1 MRVLW
6 AKAPFVLRH
15 HPAVL
20 AAVVLLSALVALA
33 ASSPPLVR
41 AGVASE
47 SLKSQLRYFSPLAAG
62 FDVTVREGSTA
73 NDRSRR
79 AAAARFARTV
89 PYLGQPVVASSFYAQ
104 VAGVSDGNGL
114 TVRPLARTG
123 AIAHVHH
130 DTKADGPGVWISNST
145 ATALQLRPGDT
156 LPLTAFTGSAPPPV
170 VRLRIAGIYRE
181 LDADQGNPYWQNWVQ
196 DIRALSPDAPPPA
209 QFVLMSEPTFERI
222 ARVLT
227 PSTQNRFE
235 FPVQSSRIT
244 LVGAKKLAQTFTALD
259 SELRFGKA
267 GIPLGCHGSR
277 HLESACTTNSLLSSA
292 LLISNRDVAGVS
304 PTISLLS
311 DSSLLISLGLCVA
324 AGVFLVRRRRDE
336 AWTLFARGESAT
348 SFATRSGVETLL
360 PALAGAAI
368 GLGVALVAL
377 SSLAPGG
384 TIGGST
390 VSSGLFRAAV
400 GGALA
405 IACVAFGVGVAY
417 PRSERPARRHRR
429 LPPWELAPLA
439 AAVALLVVVLTGS
452 GLAHDAT
459 GASYPRLEIFL
470 LPVLA
475 VAAVAGL
482 AARAARRSLR
492 ARREP
497 KRAWLLLPL
506 RRLGAARGLLVAVV
520 VGTAAAA
527 GSFAYASTLSA
538 SLSRSVAEKAYVANG
553 SDVQAFVDPHFKLY
567 THFAFP
573 LALVEVDELD
583 VTLPSGQ
590 PVDLVAG
597 NPTALART
605 LHGWQTD
612 PRPLLVRLAHA
623 PSGTLAVIATPGAP
637 HFTSIVEQ
645 GAHIPVDVVGHAIVP
660 GVSGGRPGV
669 LVSRAA
675 LARFARRDNFLEP
688 APSAAGLLWAR
699 GDVRTIEAAIVPSD
713 LEPAY
718 LTTPAHIY
726 DDPSVAAT
734 ERSYRYV
741 RLIGAAAAVL
751 SLVALLLYLQ
761 ARQQAQ
767 LIATALTRRMGLTR
781 TQDLLAVALEAAAIV
796 AFAAVVGAVVAVA
809 TARPIVHHVD
819 GLAAYAPSAAYVVPW
834 TLLVVA
840 VAVGIAAA
848 ALLGAAAVAIA
859 GRSDAAEELRVA

>member
-20 AAVVLLSALVALA
+20 AAIVLLSALVALA

-62 FDVTVREGSTA
+62 LDVTVRIGTTA
-73 NDRSRR
+73 DDVSRR
-79 AAAARFARTV
+79 AAAARFAQTV

-104 VAGVSDGNGL
+104 VAGVSNGNGL
-114 TVRPLARTG
+114 TVRPMARTG

-145 ATALQLRPGDT
+145 ATALRLRPGDT
-156 LPLTAFTGSAPPPV
+156 LPLTAFGRSAV
-170 VRLRIAGIYRE
+170 VRLRVAGIYRE

-196 DIRALSPDAPPPA
+196 DIRALSPDSPPPS
-209 QFVLMSEPTFERI
+209 QFVLMSEPTFEHI
-222 ARVLT
+222 ARLLT
-227 PSTQNRFE
+227 ATTQNRFE
-235 FPVQSSRIT
+235 FPVDPSRIT
-244 LVGAKKLAQTFTALD
+244 LVGAKKLSQTFSALD
-259 SELRFGKA
+259 TELRFGKA
-267 GIPLGCHGSR
+267 GVRLGCNGSR
-277 HLESACTTNSLLSSA
+277 RLEAACTTTSLLSSA
-292 LLISNRDVAGVS
+292 LLISERDVAGVS
-304 PTISLLS
+304 PTVSLLS

-336 AWTLFARGESAT
+336 ALTLFARGESPM
-348 SFATRSGVETLL
+348 SFATRSGLETFL
-360 PALAGAAI
+360 PATTGAAI
-368 GLGVALVAL
+368 GLGVALLAL
-377 SSLAPGG
+377 STLAPGG

-390 VSSGLFRAAV
+390 ISSGGLRAAAAA
-400 GGALA
+400 ALA
-405 IACVAFGVGVAY
+405 IVCIALGVALAY
-417 PRSERPARRHRR
+417 PRSERPARRHVRV
-429 LPPWELAPLA
+429 PPWELAPLA
-439 AAVALLVVVLTGS
+439 AAIALLVIVLMGS
-452 GLAHDAT
+452 GLVHDST
-459 GASYPRLEIFL
+459 GASYPRLEVFL

-475 VAAVAGL
+475 VAAIAGL
-482 AARAARRSLR
+482 ATRVARVLLR

-497 KRAWLLLPL
+497 RRAWLLLPL

-520 VGTAAAA
+520 VATAAAA

-538 SLSRSVAEKAYVANG
+538 SLSRSTAEKAYVANG

-567 THFAFP
+567 TRFAFP

-590 PVDLVAG
+590 PVDLIAG
-597 NPTALART
+597 DPAALART
-605 LHGWQTD
+605 LHGWQAD
-612 PRPLLVRLAHA
+612 PRPLLVHLAHA
-623 PSGTLAVIATPGAP
+623 SPRTLAVIATPGAP
-637 HFTSIVEQ
+637 HITSIVDQ
-645 GAHIPVDVVGHAIVP
+645 GAHIPVDVVGHAIIP

-675 LARFARRDNFLEP
+675 LRRFARRDNFLEP
-688 APSAAGLLWAR
+688 APSATGLLWAR
-699 GDVRTIEAAIVPSD
+699 GDVRTIEAAIVPSN

-741 RLIGAAAAVL
+741 RLIGAAAALL

-767 LIATALTRRMGLTR
+767 LIATALTRRMGLTQR
-781 TQDLLAVALEAAAIV
+781 QDLFALALEASAIV
-796 AFAAVVGAVVAVA
+796 AFAAVVGAVIA
-809 TARPIVHHVD
+809 TAAARPIVHHVD
-819 GLAAYAPSAAYVVPW
+819 GLAAYAPSPAYVVPW
-834 TLLVVA
+834 TVLVVA

-848 ALLGAAAVAIA
+848 ALLGAVAVAIA
-859 GRSDAAEELRVA
+859 SRSDAAEELRVA